1 MRNQYLRLELRTSCV
16 AGEVLPIRT
25 TEADERIAVG
35 DALTVGPTD
44 APSALM
50 DEAVVVTTEQ
60 QGVAEVRG
68 ATLRPRGD
76 VVCVGVPRGSR
87 ATGETTAAITYGQCA
102 TLSGGE
108 EACGTS
114 ELEWDTVGTQH
125 DARDVCIASETLTRQ
140 PGERDTLPR

>member
-1 MRNQYLRLELRTSCV
+1 M
-16 AGEVLPIRT
+16 
-25 TEADERIAVG
+25 
-35 DALTVGPTD
+35 
-44 APSALM
+44 
-50 DEAVVVTTEQ
+50 VTTEQ
-60 QGVAEVRG
+60 QGVVQVRG
-68 ATLRPRGD
+68 AAPRPRGD
-76 VVCVGVPRGSR
+76 VVRVGVPRGPR
-87 ATGETTAAITYGQCA
+87 ATGETTAAITYGQRT